1 MNVLVRSEN
10 MSNTALG
17 DVTSPLSIIDIRSL
31 TKTYDEKA
39 GPVID
44 NVSLQIEKGT
54 IHGIIG
60 RSGAGKSTLV
70 RCLNGLVHQ
79 AMGKSLFRAVR
90 SQPSGKKNYGR
101 SGVKYQ

>member
-60 RSGAGKSTLV
+60 RSGAGKYAGPLPERTGASK
-70 RCLNGLVHQ
+70 RWE
-79 AMGKSLFRAVR
+79 SLCFG
-90 SQPSGKKNYGR
+90 P
-101 SGVKYQ
+101 

>member
-17 DVTSPLSIIDIRSL
+17 DVTPPLSIIDIRSL

-70 RCLNGLVHQ
+70 RCLNGLVHPSD
-79 AMGKSLFRAVR
+79 GKVFV
-90 SQPSGKKNYGR
+90 SGR
-101 SGVKYQ
+101 E